1 MTKICTKCNTEK
13 PLDNFAKDKNGKYG
27 VKSKCKTCIKEYR
40 SVYNADNQDKIKE
53 YNIINKDKLSIQHK
67 EHYIKNKEKHI
78 ERNKQYGKDNP
89 EVRRKATAKYLKS
102 NPEYYRQYRKNRYD
116 TNPQFK
122 LRIILGTRLSEVL
135 KKSKTYKTSNIITLL
150 GCSLDEVKQHIEKQF
165 TELMFWD
172 NHGIYWEVDHIIPCD
187 KFDLTDIEQQ
197 KQCFHYSNL
206 QPLTKTENRQKSNK

>member
-1 MTKICTKCNTEK
+1 MTKICTKCNTKK

-27 VKSKCKTCIKEYR
+27 VKSKCKECVKEYR
-40 SVYNADNQDKIKE
+40 SIYNTNNQDKIKE
-53 YNIINKDKLSIQHK
+53 YVLNNKDKLSIQHK
-67 EHYIKNKEKHI
+67 EHYSKNKEKHI
-78 ERNKQYGKDNP
+78 ERNKQYGKANP
-89 EVRRKATAKYLKS
+89 EVRRKATAKYLKA

-122 LRIILGTRLSEVL
+122 LRIILGNRLNEVL
-135 KKSKTYKTSNIITLL
+135 KKSKTNKTSNIITLL

-165 TELMFWD
+165 TELMFWN

-187 KFDLTDIEQQ
+187 RFDLTDIEQQ

-206 QPLTKTENRQKSNK
+206 QPLIKTENRQKSNK

>member
-27 VKSKCKTCIKEYR
+27 VKSKCKECIKNYMTG
-40 SVYNADNQDKIKE
+40 YNVNNQDKIKE
-53 YNIINKDKLSIQHK
+53 YNTINQDKISKWNKNHYINNR
-67 EHYIKNKEKHI
+67 EHYIEK
-78 ERNKQYGKDNP
+78 NKQYGKDNP

-102 NPEYYRQYRKNRYD
+102 NPEYYNQYRRNRYNTD
-116 TNPQFK
+116 PQFK
-122 LRIILGTRLSEVL
+122 LRIVLGNRLNEVL
-135 KKSKTYKTSNIITLL
+135 KKSKTNKSSNIIVLL
-150 GCSLDEVKQHIEKQF
+150 GCSLDEVKQHIENQF

-206 QPLTKTENRQKSNK
+206 QPLIKTENRQKSNK

>member
-13 PLDNFAKDKNGKYG
+13 PLNSFAKDKNGKYS

-53 YNIINKDKLSIQHK
+53 YFTNNKDRLSELNKKYYYGNH
-67 EHYIKNKEKHI
+67 EFLKNKH
-78 ERNKQYGKDNP
+78 KQYGKDNP
-89 EVRRKATAKYLKS
+89 EVRRKATAKYLKN
-102 NPEYYRQYRKNRYD
+102 NPEYYNQYRRNRYNTD
-116 TNPQFK
+116 PQFK
-122 LRIILGTRLSEVL
+122 LRIVLGNRLNEVL
-135 KKSKTYKTSNIITLL
+135 KKSKTNKTSNIIVLL

-165 TELMFWD
+165 TELMFWE

-206 QPLTKTENRQKSNK
+206 QPLIKTENRQKSNK

>member
-13 PLDNFAKDKNGKYG
+13 PLNNFTKDKNGKYG
-27 VKSKCKTCIKEYR
+27 VKSKCKKCIKEYR

-172 NHGIYWEVDHIIPCD
+172 NHGIYWEIDHIIPCD

>member
-1 MTKICTKCNTEK
+1 MTKICTKCNTKK

-27 VKSKCKTCIKEYR
+27 VKSKCKECVKEYMTG
-40 SVYNADNQDKIKE
+40 YNIDNQDKIKE
-53 YNIINKDKLSIQHK
+53 YTLNNKDKISELNKKYYYDNHEYFK
-67 EHYIKNKEKHI
+67 IKH
-78 ERNKQYGKDNP
+78 KQYGKDNP

-122 LRIILGTRLSEVL
+122 LRIILGNRLNEVL
-135 KKSKTYKTSNIITLL
+135 KKSKTNKTSNIIVLL

-165 TELMFWD
+165 TELMFWE

-197 KQCFHYSNL
+197 KQCFHHSNL
-206 QPLTKTENRQKSNK
+206 QPLIKTENRQKSNK

>member
-1 MTKICTKCNTEK
+1 MTKICTECDTEK
-13 PLDNFAKDKNGKYG
+13 PLNNFTKDKNGKYG
-27 VKSKCKTCIKEYR
+27 VKSKCKECIKEYR

-53 YNIINKDKLSIQHK
+53 YFTNNKDRLSELNKKYYYSNH
-67 EHYIKNKEKHI
+67 EFLKNKH
-78 ERNKQYGKDNP
+78 KQYGKDNP
-89 EVRRKATAKYLKS
+89 EVRRKATAKYLKN
-102 NPEYYRQYRKNRYD
+102 NPEYYNQYRRNRYNTD
-116 TNPQFK
+116 PQFK
-122 LRIILGTRLSEVL
+122 LRIVLGNRLNEVL
-135 KKSKTYKTSNIITLL
+135 KKSKTNKTSNIIVLL

-206 QPLTKTENRQKSNK
+206 QPLIKTENRQKSNK